1 MKSNDVVKILKFALL
16 KVVPII
22 VGGALMLIVVAWMIG
37 FFEPKLSPEDSI
49 ASSGDVTQPNS
60 FKDEDLYTVQVIVKD
75 ATEESVGTLKA
86 AERMAI
92 AARVLAPIE
101 EMPIRAGQRVEQ
113 GQTLV
118 VLDRRSF
125 ESQLLQAEANQTAA
139 AAGTAQST
147 TNFERMSALR
157 ESNSVSVAEYD
168 RAQEQ
173 LLVAE
178 ARLVEA
184 NAAVDEANIR
194 LSYTEIVAPRAGI
207 IVDRIAQPGDLAN
220 PGVPLLH
227 LYDPESLRL
236 EAPIPERRAREL
248 SIGQPLKVEIGENGV
263 RIQGIVDEVVPQ
275 ADVTSRSFLVKLTIP
290 QDPTLF
296 EGLYGIVLVPA
307 GAREHLCLHHD
318 AIRRIGQLEFVTV
331 VREDPESGETTT
343 ERRAIKTGQYGD
355 AEHLEV
361 LSGLEAGEQ
370 VLLLTPQS

>member
-1 MKSNDVVKILKFALL
+1 MKSNDVGKILKFALL
-16 KVVPII
+16 KVVPILG
-22 VGGALMLIVVAWMIG
+22 GGALMLIVVAWMIG
-37 FFEPKLSPEDSI
+37 FFEPKLTSEDLAESCLNTTE
-49 ASSGDVTQPNS
+49 SSLP
-60 FKDEDLYTVQVIVKD
+60 EDLYTVQVIVKEV
-75 ATEESVGTLKA
+75 TEESVGTLMA

-92 AARVLAPIE
+92 SARVMAPIE

-139 AAGTAQST
+139 VAATEQST
-147 TNFERMSALR
+147 SNFERMSTLR
-157 ESNSVSVAEYD
+157 ASNSVSQAEFD
-168 RAQEQ
+168 RAKEQ

-184 NAAVDEANIR
+184 NASVDESNIR

-236 EAPIPERRAREL
+236 EAPIPERRAEEL
-248 SIGQPLKVEIGENGV
+248 SVGQAMDVEIGSKGV
-263 RIQGIVDEVVPQ
+263 RIQGIVDEIVPQ
-275 ADVTSRSFLVKLTIP
+275 AEVASRSFLVKLSIP

-296 EGLYGIVLVPA
+296 EGLYGRVFVPV
-307 GAREHLCLHHD
+307 GAREHLCLHQD
-318 AIRRIGQLEFVTV
+318 AIQRIGQLEFVTV

-355 AEHLEV
+355 ATHLEV

-370 VLLLTPQS
+370 VLLHTPCD